1 MSRRIVSLGIA
12 AFAGLVATAAAA
24 TDLDIINAPEID
36 VSGSAAAQGWYVR
49 GDLGYA
55 GWTKAGRVSVTQSGV
70 STDFDE
76 GRFSHPVS
84 FGAGLG
90 YQFGDI
96 VRADLTADFSRDD
109 FEGSAACAGGACAFK
124 ADYSTVGLMV
134 NGYADLGTFAGFTP
148 YVGAGL
154 GATYL
159 DWRDAA
165 CSGAGCT
172 SAGLEGK
179 DDFRFT
185 YALMAGASVD
195 LAPRVKL
202 DVGYRFSDTVGGAAF
217 GAGAMDVQDDGL
229 RKHEFR
235 IGLRVPLW

>member
-1 MSRRIVSLGIA
+1 MSRRIASLGIA
-12 AFAGLVATAAAA
+12 ALAGFVATAAAA
-24 TDLDIINAPEID
+24 TDLDILNAPEID
-36 VSGSAAAQGWYVR
+36 VSKSAAAQSWYVR
-49 GDLGYA
+49 GDLGYS
-55 GWTKAGRVSVTQSGV
+55 GWTKAGPAGVTQPGASAG
-70 STDFDE
+70 FDE
-76 GRFSHPVS
+76 ARFSHPVS

-90 YQFGDI
+90 YHFSDI
-96 VRADLTADFSRDD
+96 MRVDLTADFSRDD

-124 ADYSTVGLMV
+124 ADYIAAGLMV

-154 GATYL
+154 GGTYL

-172 SAGLEGK
+172 SASLEGK

-185 YALMAGASVD
+185 YALMAGASMD
-195 LAPRVKL
+195 LTSRVKL
-202 DVGYRFSDTVGGAAF
+202 DFGYRFSDAAGGAAF
-217 GAGAMDVQDDGL
+217 SAGAMDVRDDGL

>member
-1 MSRRIVSLGIA
+1 MSRHIASLGIA
-12 AFAGLVATAAAA
+12 ALAGLVTTAAAA

-36 VSGSAAAQGWYVR
+36 VSRSAAAQGWYVR

-55 GWTKAGRVSVTQSGV
+55 GWTKAGRASVTQSGV

-96 VRADLTADFSRDD
+96 VRVDLTADFSRDD
-109 FEGSAACAGGACAFK
+109 FEGSAACAGGACTFK

-172 SAGLEGK
+172 SASLEGK
-179 DDFRFT
+179 NDFRFT

-202 DVGYRFSDTVGGAAF
+202 DVGYRFSDTAGGAAF
-217 GAGAMDVQDDGL
+217 SAGAMDVRDDGL

-235 IGLRVPLW
+235 IGLRIPLW